1 MKPKNPMLLYGSIII
16 PEYIEIKNDE
26 DNKDDEITNKHK
38 FVWSTLALCITSIII
53 TSIIILSIS
62 VLKNTDD
69 NIRNSIIAFLTYGT
83 TNVISDKGQMTN
95 TKPNIIIILADDL
108 SWNSIGYTSN
118 DMEVITPYL
127 TNLAKNGIIMNNF
140 YAQEVC
146 TPSRAS
152 LLTGRYPLSMG
163 MQYGMIMANAEWG
176 MPLDEI
182 TLAEV
187 LKENSYS
194 THMLGKWHLGY
205 FSPLFLPTSR
215 GFDSWTGYSNG
226 ETYYWSKKSPDYPK
240 HNDLLQSNT
249 SCYTPYNEEDKHDYS
264 TTFYTNKAINI
275 IKNHNSND
283 NIPLFLYLAYQS
295 VHDPFDDYG
304 NYEKG
309 IPDSYFDD
317 NLSILTT
324 IRKNIVGKIRQEYV
338 KSLYLLDKGVGQ
350 IYDTLNDKGILDNT
364 YIIFMSDNGGCWYG
378 GGRNGPLR
386 GSKGSL
392 FEGGIKVTSF
402 IYGSN
407 LKQKG
412 ITYDGLM
419 HISDWFPTILA
430 LANIDYTPDDDFS
443 LDGVNQVDG
452 WLGKSVPRTSML
464 YNMYI
469 KLTDYNFNIWTNGS
483 FAVRDDKYKLMHT
496 YDDHSY
502 GAWFDID
509 TEVLD
514 DDELD
519 SGDRCAQQFVTGSFT
534 YWLFDLVN
542 DPYETTNIYS
552 STNQLHTL
560 AKEKL
565 YTLIPRYMEKATQ
578 KISIEL
584 SSKAEVVWKEAD
596 NNIVPWANIE
606 NLQNTDINYPILC
619 L

>member
-1 MKPKNPMLLYGSIII
+1 
-16 PEYIEIKNDE
+16 
-26 DNKDDEITNKHK
+26 
-38 FVWSTLALCITSIII
+38 
-53 TSIIILSIS
+53 
-62 VLKNTDD
+62 
-69 NIRNSIIAFLTYGT
+69 
-83 TNVISDKGQMTN
+83 
-95 TKPNIIIILADDL
+95 
-108 SWNSIGYTSN
+108 
-118 DMEVITPYL
+118 
-127 TNLAKNGIIMNNF
+127 
-140 YAQEVC
+140 
-146 TPSRAS
+146 
-152 LLTGRYPLSMG
+152 
-163 MQYGMIMANAEWG
+163 
-176 MPLDEI
+176 
-182 TLAEV
+182 
-187 LKENSYS
+187 
-194 THMLGKWHLGY
+194 MLGKWHLGY

-249 SCYTPYNEEDKHDYS
+249 SCYTPYNEEDKNDYS

-304 NYEKG
+304 NYENG

-324 IRKNIVGKIRQEYV
+324 IRKNIVGKIRQEYA

-350 IYDTLNDKGILDNT
+350 IYDALNDKGILDNT

-534 YWLFDLVN
+534 YWLFDLVD

-606 NLQNTDINYPILC
+606 KLQNTDINYPILC